1 VVTISK
7 FSNTIQY
14 NLKTTLDSSGLTKL
28 QSQIRQTQSELSR
41 LQSLNLV
48 DDKQVTEAKA
58 RLQSL
63 QTALNKSFNTK
74 IGMLDMSAFQKN
86 LAKSGTSI
94 AQLGS
99 AFSVAGSK
107 GTTAFNSLV
116 GQLGRI
122 DTRMQSLSKST
133 DKVINTIG
141 NTVRWGVI
149 ASGFSQVMN
158 SIHSAVDYV
167 KDLDSSLTNI
177 MMVTDY
183 SKEQMNE
190 YAKSANEAAKALG
203 STTVAMTDATTVF
216 AQQGFDLDKSSQ
228 LAELSVKLANAS
240 GQDTATTS
248 DQITAYMNAYGLDS
262 SMDKLTS
269 AMNSW
274 AEVANDSAAD
284 VEELATAAQKAAST
298 ANTVGVSMDQLNAQ
312 IATIES
318 VTREAPENI
327 GNGLK
332 TIYARFSDIS
342 MGETLDDGVNLGTV
356 TSTLQKVGVDVL
368 DSDGK
373 MREVGNIMEDLM
385 DVWGQMDSTQKNAI
399 ATTLAG
405 KYQLSRF
412 EALMN
417 RSDLYDTYKQ
427 SSVTGAENG
436 TLDTMN
442 EKYVNSLEGR
452 LNQLQATMEGV
463 FNNLFRTDDFY
474 DMIGALSN
482 AIDLMDKFTQSIGGG
497 SAALTALAA
506 AGTKAFSTQIGRGI
520 SNAIVNSS
528 GKATELENK
537 AQKQDLLYQMGAAR
551 KDELS
556 SQQQRVL
563 DVASSGL
570 EKQQYMT
577 EEEVEQWNAQL
588 QQVIQSMN
596 TIEELQESVNQ
607 KVEAHNK
614 AMSLSGIEGRDLN
627 PSFDTKDLMDMRTIN
642 NEQGAVTGTQRYSQQ
657 LKTVGELKQ
666 DSQEILKSFSNL
678 DLVEQI
684 NGLQGLVEE
693 FQIAEK
699 EIPGSTEAITTSIAD
714 LNLSIK
720 QLQEGTEDSDAKIQ
734 TRLQNTVNSLG
745 GFQQEIN
752 NVIESGNLTTN
763 KALEQVAQASN
774 QIKTETAE
782 LEAQMEHLE
791 SLNQT
796 YDTRETVIQ
805 VTNLVSGIGQL
816 AFAWQSFQSLGS
828 LWVDE
833 DTSVGDKVL
842 ETVLNLSFTIP
853 TLVTGLQDIVTGY
866 KALKAALD
874 AQNAAEIVVNAAKA
888 AEIALNEK
896 LIKQEQELAAAK
908 GTSTAASEAE
918 AAADTASTAGDVLT
932 SGKGKKNSKKGTS
945 TSTKGISTASKAGKT
960 ATKTLTTATTAASSF
975 GTSLKNILSTGGKLL
990 VGAIKLAPIIGEIT
1004 TAIGVVGTVVGAYST
1019 YQKRIQKT
1027 KEAMG
1032 QDDDSY
1038 ATPSDIASQK
1048 KNFETLY
1055 EQYKEGNATSSQ
1067 LSEAASEINDTLDN
1081 QTLKVLAASGSW
1093 SDYKD
1098 LLESVSNTKIK
1109 DNLENIT
1116 DAAQQSAK
1124 NVENIG
1130 SNELLP
1136 FITGQSSSSAR
1147 TKIANQTSSL
1157 SNWTGDWEFNQG
1169 SSGVQRLE
1177 DLDKA
1182 DKIFEEEISAAQ
1194 KRLNAAEEGTQEY
1207 NELNKTLQDLQADY
1221 GALKELEES
1230 VAGDRQAYKNN
1241 QQEIAD
1247 TWVSL
1252 TQAGDEEYSG
1262 LKYNGGSVED
1272 YKNQIRGTDEYQSI
1286 VSQFGQETAE
1296 SILSSFVEGM
1306 TSANTDLAKQSAK
1319 EDAEISF
1326 GQALYTKLD
1335 QSDYLSS
1342 NSDIQDAI
1350 SSQNTFG
1357 DFGKSAMTEAIQD
1370 AIVQNVIEQVNNSSL
1385 TEEEKTQLMSNI
1397 DWSKPLADILGTV
1410 TRAVQTGDIT
1420 DYSTTDVD
1428 DSSKR
1433 KSTTLEKYDVS
1444 ESTFD
1449 AYKEQI
1455 SANGALSET
1464 QEKLNKTLKE
1474 TKEANEDNSDAVKNA
1489 KKAVKS
1495 FEGETEDL
1503 ATDLIQTQKGV
1514 DSLSENM
1521 EEYGDVLREGDK
1533 TSLEYSEAMGAV
1545 KESMADVLNIDVSN
1559 LSNGFIEDNL
1569 DDIQALADGDLNAL
1583 DNLRAAAG
1591 QDIALNMYETGNLT
1605 PESLDYLQQKAVDL
1619 NSMDIEVG
1627 ADINDQGFVD
1637 SLNKMIVNGEAS
1649 ASDINTYLQGIG
1661 CEPHFE
1667 TESVP
1672 TTLFS
1677 TEGMSVSGNIF
1688 GKDFGFDLPP
1698 FTISGNVDV
1707 PQIVPES
1714 DSSGNSS
1721 GGTGLRKK
1729 SSGSGGGLRSSSSGS
1744 SGSGGSGSGGS
1755 GSGSSYTPKTKDL
1768 IDDEIDR
1775 YEVIDTKLDAVSN
1788 DLDRIADAQDRLTGS
1803 KLISNMTEQI
1813 SLLEK
1818 QRDLE
1823 KEKLSI
1829 QQQEALELQDKLS
1842 GYGISFDSEG
1852 FMSNYATVYQNM
1864 KDKVNDLVNQYNATS
1879 DEEGQEALDEQYDDA
1894 YDAFQKFE
1902 EVAERYDELI
1912 GSDLK
1917 DTLVTLQDIEDQIED
1932 IRISAF
1938 KTSVDAADEI
1948 KDLQESLA
1956 DFNATFQ
1963 DIYDEDPF
1971 VKAGTSVK
1979 KLSYY
1984 FDNATKSAT
1993 EYYDSLIAQM
2003 EESAAKD
2010 GVSESYKEWAK
2021 KQVEAMEEAKAQY
2034 GEGTVEEYGTGYLD
2048 MALKN
2053 MNTILSE
2060 INQFNEEGSS
2070 SIFGEDSADMYEVA
2084 QDIYDQATEY
2094 VDDYKSEIQDLRD
2107 DILDMIDDINERF
2120 ENRMDEYQA
2129 IVDEL
2134 EHQANINELLHGDQS
2149 YANIN
2154 QILAA
2159 QQNVYKNQIAQY
2171 QDQLE
2176 LLKDMQSTMEEG
2188 TEEWQTL
2195 EDQILDTTSDMND
2208 MIETSLENLEKQYS
2222 NTVNNITDEWIK
2234 GVTGGE
2240 DLDWIETEW
2249 ELINQN
2255 ADYYLDDVNK
2265 AYNIQKLQSKYLDL
2279 LDDANDLHTQQK
2291 ITEQMEQQ
2299 LDYLREKTNLSEYD
2313 VEYAEAQLEIL
2324 QKQIA
2329 LEDAQNNKNQ
2339 MKLRRDSQGNYS
2351 YVYTA
2356 DQDDVSSAES
2366 DLLDAQNNAY
2376 NLSKNQMKQ
2385 TQDDSISA
2393 LKSAQSTIND
2403 IWTNANLTLE
2413 EKQKRTQT
2421 ILDSL
2426 KTYIASVSEQL
2437 STSEKNIIEDFL
2449 GMCENLTDENR
2460 TQLDDTYEQIKNG
2473 NNDAFSEID
2482 ERWVSSMENWESLMD
2497 DFSASVDEM
2506 GKDLESN
2513 GESYQE
2519 SVDEL
2524 AELVEADFNDIT
2536 SSIKDCDDATA
2547 SLANSQTAFIEQ
2559 LKNDAGSVKA
2569 YESQLQEYTSK
2580 IADAENQMA
2589 AYKNQVNDLQSQLV
2603 SYQQEN
2609 ANLQLKIDMLENPSK
2624 YGGSSGS
2631 GGYSSSNSSDVEN
2644 LSKRIA
2650 NSIWAYGDWGNGQ
2663 TRIDRITERFGYD
2676 MYEAV
2681 QAWFNDNPAY
2691 GYDWI
2696 DYDAGYERYASGG
2709 YTGSWSDNTGEEKN
2723 GKLAILHQKEL
2734 VLNSTDTEN
2743 ILAAVETV
2751 REFATSLKTGLFAQT
2766 VSEIL
2771 GTAQAQQTIGQ
2782 DVEQSVHITAEFPN
2796 ANSAA
2801 DIEEA
2806 LLSLNDRAIQY
2817 AYKTK

>member
-1 VVTISK
+1 MIIIAKYTSTIEY
-7 FSNTIQY
+7 Q
-14 NLKTTLDSSGLTKL
+14 LKTTLDSSGVTKL
-28 QSQIRQTQSELSR
+28 QNELNQVSVKMRQLADEDLISATSYQDAVNKLNQFKKILS
-41 LQSLNLV
+41 S
-48 DDKQVTEAKA
+48 
-58 RLQSL
+58 
-63 QTALNKSFNTK
+63 SFNTK
-74 IGMLDMSAFQKN
+74 LGMLDTSALVSGLNKAG
-86 LAKSGTSI
+86 LSLKSLQSSYSLIGSTGTAAFNNVLTSI
-94 AQLGS
+94 G
-99 AFSVAGSK
+99 K
-107 GTTAFNSLV
+107 
-116 GQLGRI
+116 I
-122 DTRMQSLSKST
+122 DTSLKTTSKT
-133 DKVINTIG
+133 ADKIFNTIG

-149 ASGFSQVMN
+149 ASGFQEIMN
-158 SIHSAVDYV
+158 SIHSAAQYV
-167 KDLDSSLTNI
+167 QDLDSSLTKI

-183 SKEQMNE
+183 SRDAMNE
-190 YAKSANEAAKALG
+190 YAKSANETAKALG
-203 STTVAMTDATTVF
+203 STTVAMTDATLVF
-216 AQQGFDLDKSSQ
+216 AQQGFNLDDSTQ
-228 LAELSVKLANAS
+228 LATLSTKLANAS
-240 GQDTATTS
+240 QQDTATTS
-248 DQITAYMNAYGLDS
+248 DQITAYMNAYGLSDN
-262 SMDKLTS
+262 MDELSKALD
-269 AMNSW
+269 AW
-274 AEVANDSAAD
+274 AEVANVSAAD
-284 VEELATAAQKAAST
+284 VEELATASQKAAAT
-298 ANTVGVSMDQLNAQ
+298 ANTVGVNMDQLASQ

-318 VTREAPENI
+318 VTKDAPENI
-327 GNGLK
+327 GNSLK
-332 TIYARFSDIS
+332 TIYARFSDIG
-342 MGETLDDGVNLGTV
+342 MGETLDDGVTLGTV
-356 TSTLQKVGVDVL
+356 TGTLDKIGVTVL
-368 DSDGK
+368 DSAGK
-373 MREVGNIMEDLM
+373 MRDVGDIMEDLM
-385 DVWGQMDSTQKNAI
+385 DVWGNLDSTQKNSI

-417 RSDLYDTYKQ
+417 SSDMYNKYKQ
-427 SSVTGAENG
+427 SAQEGKDKG
-436 TLDTMN
+436 TLDQMN
-442 EKYVNSLEGR
+442 EKYVNSLEGK
-452 LNQLQATMEGV
+452 LNKLQASFEGI
-463 FNNLFRTDDFY
+463 FTNLFNTDDFY
-474 DMIGALSN
+474 GFLDGLSSAVDLVNELIESLGGITPLLTGIGATALKVFSGNIADSVFRVASN
-482 AIDLMDKFTQSIGGG
+482 FASNKKAKELQNSSNQSIQALGLSTVKDGYNDGTIDFIQQG
-497 SAALTALAA
+497 SALA
-506 AGTKAFSTQIGRGI
+506 STFNNEEIQKY
-520 SNAIVNSS
+520 N
-528 GKATELENK
+528 EL
-537 AQKQDLLYQMGAAR
+537 
-551 KDELS
+551 
-556 SQQQRVL
+556 
-563 DVASSGL
+563 L
-570 EKQQYMT
+570 EKQATAASQAAAANDDL
-577 EEEVEQWNAQL
+577 EQSILSTNLAAGE
-588 QQVIQSMN
+588 QVIQEQEDGTYSAAGLYGLDYQKKKN
-596 TIEELQESVNQ
+596 IKTGENVEEKLSNISGASSEFKEAATTFSEKFSSALKEDVGQAKALAEQLSKAAEKNIDVLSEEEIQEAKDYSGHLKLILGYANKIQEDDSIDKSTVTKLQNLLNSDEG
-607 KVEAHNK
+607 K
-614 AMSLSGIEGRDLN
+614 AMMKN
-627 PSFDTKDLMDMRTIN
+627 FAN
-642 NEQGAVTGTQRYSQQ
+642 VSQD
-657 LKTVGELKQ
+657 KTMTSSAEVVGK
-666 DSQEILKSFSNL
+666 
-678 DLVEQI
+678 
-684 NGLQGLVEE
+684 
-693 FQIAEK
+693 
-699 EIPGSTEAITTSIAD
+699 
-714 LNLSIK
+714 
-720 QLQEGTEDSDAKIQ
+720 
-734 TRLQNTVNSLG
+734 VNSKDNAEANNKHMQDQGQNWLKE
-745 GFQQEIN
+745 QQ
-752 NVIESGNLTTN
+752 
-763 KALEQVAQASN
+763 
-774 QIKTETAE
+774 
-782 LEAQMEHLE
+782 
-791 SLNQT
+791 
-796 YDTRETVIQ
+796 IQ
-805 VTNLVSGIGQL
+805 SAIQNITNLIGAIGQL

-853 TLVTGLQDIVTGY
+853 ALVTGLQDIVTGY
-866 KALKAALD
+866 KALKAALN

-908 GTSTAASEAE
+908 GASTAASEAE
-918 AAADTASTAGDVLT
+918 AAADTASTVGDVLT
-932 SGKGKKNSKKGTS
+932 SGKGKKNSQKGTS

-990 VGAIKLAPIIGEIT
+990 VGAIKLAPIIGEIA

-1067 LSEAASEINDTLDN
+1067 LSEAASKINDTLDN
-1081 QTLKVLAASGSW
+1081 QTLKILTASESW

-1098 LLESVSNTKIK
+1098 LLESVSNIKIK

-1124 NVENIG
+1124 NVENTG

-1252 TQAGDEEYSG
+1252 TQAGDEEYSR

-1272 YKNQIRGTDEYQSI
+1272 YKNQIRGTDQYQSI

-1306 TSANTDLAKQSAK
+1306 TSADTDFAKQFSK
-1319 EDAEISF
+1319 ENAEISF
-1326 GQALYTKLD
+1326 GQGLYSKLKD
-1335 QSDYLSS
+1335 STELQQVVETSS
-1342 NSDIQDAI
+1342 SIPGIDVSKYADEIN
-1350 SSQNTFG
+1350 
-1357 DFGKSAMTEAIQD
+1357 D
-1370 AIVQNVIEQVNNSSL
+1370 AIVSKVIEQVNNSSL
-1385 TEEEKTQLMSNI
+1385 SDEDKQKLMSNV
-1397 DWSKPLADILGTV
+1397 DWSGSLSEILGTV
-1410 TRAVQTGDIT
+1410 SQSINNGKATLNEYSSDSEDQTERT
-1420 DYSTTDVD
+1420 SRLVSTYEVD
-1428 DSSKR
+1428 KGTLNTYQNLAKTSEEA
-1433 KSTTLEKYDVS
+1433 TTAQQELENSLKK
-1444 ESTFD
+1444 T
-1449 AYKEQI
+1449 KEQF
-1455 SANGALSET
+1455 GDE
-1464 QEKLNKTLKE
+1464 
-1474 TKEANEDNSDAVKNA
+1474 SDEA
-1489 KKAVKS
+1489 KKAQKKLDGFSESVN
-1495 FEGETEDL
+1495 DL
-1503 ATDLIQTQKGV
+1503 SLMAVQSQKGMTRLQ
-1514 DSLSENM
+1514 DALEN
-1521 EEYGDVLREGDK
+1521 YGKVLKSGDRL
-1533 TSLEYSEAMGAV
+1533 SLEYAEGMDEVRSSV
-1545 KESMADVLNIDVSN
+1545 ADLLNVT
-1559 LSNGFIEDNL
+1559 EDDISVNFVEENF
-1569 DDIQALADGDLNAL
+1569 DDIQAAANGDTEAIGR
-1583 DNLRAAAG
+1583 LRAAAAE
-1591 QDIALNMYETGNLT
+1591 DIVQSFHLEDDGTT
-1605 PESLDYLQQKAVDL
+1605 DYLIDKARELATMDIQPYANIDDQEFIDTLNAMLESGQMSVKQL
-1619 NSMDIEVG
+1619 NSYL
-1627 ADINDQGFVD
+1627 NDF
-1637 SLNKMIVNGEAS
+1637 
-1649 ASDINTYLQGIG
+1649 
-1661 CEPHFE
+1661 
-1667 TESVP
+1667 
-1672 TTLFS
+1672 
-1677 TEGMSVSGNIF
+1677 
-1688 GKDFGFDLPP
+1688 
-1698 FTISGNVDV
+1698 NVDPDLTYDTHEETAFKISAQHIPIKILGYDIGGVDIPEMEIASVTKV
-1707 PQIVPES
+1707 PHI
-1714 DSSGNSS
+1714 NSLTS
-1721 GGTGLRKK
+1721 GG
-1729 SSGSGGGLRSSSSGS
+1729 SGSYTTSTHTGSNRSGS
-1744 SGSGGSGSGGS
+1744 NGSGSGGS
-1755 GSGSSYTPKTKDL
+1755 GSGSSYTPKIKDL

-2094 VDDYKSEIQDLRD
+2094 VNDYKSEIQDLRD

-2356 DQDDVSSAES
+2356 DQDDVSNAES

-2589 AYKNQVNDLQSQLV
+2589 AYKNQVNELQSKLV

-2624 YGGSSGS
+2624 YGGSSGSGGYGSSGS

>member
-1 VVTISK
+1 MIIIAKYTSTIEY
-7 FSNTIQY
+7 Q
-14 NLKTTLDSSGLTKL
+14 LKTTLDSSGVTKL
-28 QSQIRQTQSELSR
+28 QNELNQVSVKMRQLADEDLISATSYQDAVNKLNQFKKILS
-41 LQSLNLV
+41 S
-48 DDKQVTEAKA
+48 
-58 RLQSL
+58 
-63 QTALNKSFNTK
+63 SFNTK
-74 IGMLDMSAFQKN
+74 LGMLDTSALVSGLNKAG
-86 LAKSGTSI
+86 LSLKSLQSSYSLIGSTGTAAFNNVLTSI
-94 AQLGS
+94 G
-99 AFSVAGSK
+99 K
-107 GTTAFNSLV
+107 
-116 GQLGRI
+116 I
-122 DTRMQSLSKST
+122 DTSLKTTSKT
-133 DKVINTIG
+133 ADKIFNTIG

-149 ASGFSQVMN
+149 ASGFQEIMN
-158 SIHSAVDYV
+158 SIHSAAQYV
-167 KDLDSSLTNI
+167 QDLDSSLTNI

-183 SKEQMNE
+183 SRDAMNE

-203 STTVAMTDATTVF
+203 STTVAMTDATLVF
-216 AQQGFDLDKSSQ
+216 AQQGFNLDDSTQ
-228 LAELSVKLANAS
+228 LATLSTKLANAS
-240 GQDTATTS
+240 QQDTATTS
-248 DQITAYMNAYGLDS
+248 DQITAYMNAYGLSDNMEELS
-262 SMDKLTS
+262 KALD
-269 AMNSW
+269 AW
-274 AEVANDSAAD
+274 AEVANVSAAD
-284 VEELATAAQKAAST
+284 VEELATASQKAAAT
-298 ANTVGVSMDQLNAQ
+298 ANTVGVNMDQLASQ

-318 VTREAPENI
+318 VTKDAPENI

-342 MGETLDDGVNLGTV
+342 MGETLDDGVTLGQV
-356 TSTLQKVGVDVL
+356 TGTLDKIGVTVL
-368 DSDGK
+368 DSAGK
-373 MREVGNIMEDLM
+373 MRDVGDIMEDLM
-385 DVWGQMDSTQKNAI
+385 GVWSDLDSTQKNSI

-417 RSDLYDTYKQ
+417 SSDMYNEYKQ
-427 SSVTGAENG
+427 SAQEGKDKG
-436 TLDTMN
+436 TLDQMN
-442 EKYVNSLEGR
+442 EKYVDSLEGK
-452 LNQLQATMEGV
+452 LNKLQASFEGI
-463 FNNLFRTDDFY
+463 FSNLFDTDDFY
-474 DMIGALSN
+474 GFLDGLSSAVDLVNELIESLGGITPILTGIGATALKVFSGNIADSVSRVYSNFASNKKAKELQNSSNESIQALGLSTVKDGYN
-482 AIDLMDKFTQSIGGG
+482 DGTIDFIQQG
-497 SAALTALAA
+497 SALAPHLNNEEI
-506 AGTKAFSTQIGRGI
+506 Q
-520 SNAIVNSS
+520 
-528 GKATELENK
+528 EYNK
-537 AQKQDLLYQMGAAR
+537 L
-551 KDELS
+551 
-556 SQQQRVL
+556 
-563 DVASSGL
+563 L
-570 EKQQYMT
+570 EKQATAASQAAAANDDLEQSILSTNLAAGKNVIQKQEDGTYGAAGLYGLDYEKKKNIKTGENVEAKLANISGASSEFQEAATTFSTKFGAALKEDVGQAKALAEQLSEAANKNIEALSKEEVQEAEKYSEYLKLICGYANEIQEGDSIDESTVTTLLNELDSDEGKSMMKNFANVSQKKTMT
-577 EEEVEQWNAQL
+577 ESSEVVGKQNSKDNAETNNEYMQGQGKSWL
-588 QQVIQSMN
+588 QDQQFQSAIQN
-596 TIEELQESVNQ
+596 
-607 KVEAHNK
+607 
-614 AMSLSGIEGRDLN
+614 
-627 PSFDTKDLMDMRTIN
+627 IN
-642 NEQGAVTGTQRYSQQ
+642 NLIGA
-657 LKTVGELKQ
+657 
-666 DSQEILKSFSNL
+666 
-678 DLVEQI
+678 
-684 NGLQGLVEE
+684 
-693 FQIAEK
+693 
-699 EIPGSTEAITTSIAD
+699 
-714 LNLSIK
+714 
-720 QLQEGTEDSDAKIQ
+720 
-734 TRLQNTVNSLG
+734 
-745 GFQQEIN
+745 
-752 NVIESGNLTTN
+752 
-763 KALEQVAQASN
+763 
-774 QIKTETAE
+774 
-782 LEAQMEHLE
+782 
-791 SLNQT
+791 
-796 YDTRETVIQ
+796 
-805 VTNLVSGIGQL
+805 IGQL
-816 AFAWQSFQSLGS
+816 AMAYQSFQALGS
-828 LWVDE
+828 LWSNE
-833 DTSVGDKVL
+833 DLTIGDKIL
-842 ETVLNLSFTIP
+842 QTVLNLSAAIP
-853 TLVTGLQDIVTGY
+853 MLTSGISQIVPVISKIVKGIQGLTAVEVVGTAATEAATVATVSFG
-866 KALKAALD
+866 AAL
-874 AQNAAEIVVNAAKA
+874 AATIGIAALVVAAVAAIAIGVKA
-888 AEIALNEK
+888 IIDDYNKAEIAA
-896 LIKQEQELAAAK
+896 EQAK
-908 GTSTAASEAE
+908 EQSDEYNKS
-918 AAADTASTAGDVLT
+918 
-932 SGKGKKNSKKGTS
+932 
-945 TSTKGISTASKAGKT
+945 
-960 ATKTLTTATTAASSF
+960 
-975 GTSLKNILSTGGKLL
+975 
-990 VGAIKLAPIIGEIT
+990 
-1004 TAIGVVGTVVGAYST
+1004 
-1019 YQKRIQKT
+1019 IQ
-1027 KEAMG
+1027 
-1032 QDDDSY
+1032 
-1038 ATPSDIASQK
+1038 
-1048 KNFETLY
+1048 
-1055 EQYKEGNATSSQ
+1055 
-1067 LSEAASEINDTLDN
+1067 
-1081 QTLKVLAASGSW
+1081 
-1093 SDYKD
+1093 
-1098 LLESVSNTKIK
+1098 
-1109 DNLENIT
+1109 
-1116 DAAQQSAK
+1116 
-1124 NVENIG
+1124 
-1130 SNELLP
+1130 
-1136 FITGQSSSSAR
+1136 
-1147 TKIANQTSSL
+1147 QTSSEY
-1157 SNWTGDWEFNQG
+1157 STFSDNI
-1169 SSGVQRLE
+1169 
-1177 DLDKA
+1177 KA
-1182 DKIFEEEISAAQ
+1182 YEEARAA
-1194 KRLNAAEEGTQEY
+1194 LG
-1207 NELNKTLQDLQADY
+1207 
-1221 GALKELEES
+1221 
-1230 VAGDRQAYKNN
+1230 
-1241 QQEIAD
+1241 
-1247 TWVSL
+1247 SL
-1252 TQAGDEEYSG
+1252 TQ
-1262 LKYNGGSVED
+1262 
-1272 YKNQIRGTDEYQSI
+1272 GTDEYNNKLKEVNSNL
-1286 VSQFGQETAE
+1286 
-1296 SILSSFVEGM
+1296 LSALQIYPE
-1306 TSANTDLAKQSAK
+1306 LAKYVSR
-1319 EDAEISF
+1319 DSN
-1326 GQALYTKLD
+1326 GALY
-1335 QSDYLSS
+1335 
-1342 NSDIQDAI
+1342 
-1350 SSQNTFG
+1350 
-1357 DFGKSAMTEAIQD
+1357 
-1370 AIVQNVIEQVNNSSL
+1370 VNNS
-1385 TEEEKTQLMSNI
+1385 
-1397 DWSKPLADILGTV
+1397 DLADFQQDYQNLQDKQNAVSTMLDANSDEKALESAETN
-1410 TRAVQTGDIT
+1410 TRRQVQYTLDGSLLTQELSEFHYNAIKNLMET
-1420 DYSTTDVD
+1420 KGEQSIYNENDV
-1428 DSSKR
+1428 R
-1433 KSTTLEKYDVS
+1433 EALA
-1444 ESTFD
+1444 D
-1449 AYKEQI
+1449 AYGV
-1455 SANGALSET
+1455 SANAISDKLVAAIVSNADKLVKQLQETQT
-1464 QEKLNKTLKE
+1464 QEKSIQLQKEEGLKSYLGSDY
-1474 TKEANEDNSDAVKNA
+1474 EASTASNNALSLMTRSGGQYDSAYDTALESYKNW
-1489 KKAVKS
+1489 S
-1495 FEGETEDL
+1495 TSDL
-1503 ATDLIQTQKGV
+1503 ARDYAKLIGGTADGEKVKDAEGNDLDVTADTMKSALASAQAMQQAAADWQDVVGDFEAIG
-1514 DSLSENM
+1514 DSRFSD
-1521 EEYGDVLREGDK
+1521 DVGFDTGSTL
-1533 TSLEYSEAMGAV
+1533 
-1545 KESMADVLNIDVSN
+1545 ADWKPNGEMDVSN
-1559 LSNGFIEDNL
+1559 LSKTKQRELYEWLSQGNDLTPEDLGIDDAWAQKAGFDNAQSFAESFSNGLKEALGKQNTLDELLNRTELSSEEVESVKNLVDELDELETAYNKGYLSEDDYNDKLIELSSNYKNVSEQVDELKTSQKALQTAQDKYSKAVSKYGENSELAKNALEELQKAQKDLAKSQSKLKGAMLLDEWADAKDEVNEYLDVLESAEKGSKEYTDVVKKLADDFSSMLGVDISSWSEDQKEAFFDNEQNANDLKDALNGDYEAYMRVKIAASEAIFAKLGL
-1569 DDIQALADGDLNAL
+1569 DDTQFRTVLTGIQEYAASGEFATLEAGAVLDNSEFLNAL
-1583 DNLRAAAG
+1583 TQML
-1591 QDIALNMYETGNLT
+1591 QTMNLT
-1605 PESLDYLQQKAVDL
+1605 ADQINGVLGSLEAMGIHAEIEYEDIPAVYSDGSEDA
-1619 NSMDIEVG
+1619 NPGMVIQEAKRIVKNVTYTKTG
-1627 ADINDQGFVD
+1627 ASKDEYTNTF
-1637 SLNKMIVNGEAS
+1637 NPYNG
-1649 ASDINTYLQGIG
+1649 
-1661 CEPHFE
+1661 
-1667 TESVP
+1667 
-1672 TTLFS
+1672 
-1677 TEGMSVSGNIF
+1677 
-1688 GKDFGFDLPP
+1688 
-1698 FTISGNVDV
+1698 
-1707 PQIVPES
+1707 
-1714 DSSGNSS
+1714 GNSNDD
-1721 GGTGLRKK
+1721 
-1729 SSGSGGGLRSSSSGS
+1729 GS
-1744 SGSGGSGSGGS
+1744 GSGSGGS
-1755 GSGSSYTPKTKDL
+1755 GSGSSYTPKTQDL

-1852 FMSNYATVYQNM
+1852 FMSNYATVHQGLI
-1864 KDKVNDLVNQYNATS
+1864 DKVNDLKNQYNATS
-1879 DEEGQEALDEQYDDA
+1879 DEEGQNALNEQIESANEALE
-1894 YDAFQKFE
+1894 KFNDTY
-1902 EVAERYDELI
+1902 ERYDELI

-1917 DTLVTLQDIEDQIED
+1917 DTLATLQDIEDQIED

-2021 KQVEAMEEAKAQY
+2021 KQIEAMEEAKAQY
-2034 GEGTVEEYGTGYLD
+2034 GEGTVEGYGTGYLD

-2053 MNTILSE
+2053 MDTILSE

-2084 QDIYDQATEY
+2084 KDIYDQATEY
-2094 VDDYKSEIQDLRD
+2094 VEDYKSEVQDLRD

-2149 YANIN
+2149 YANMN

-2524 AELVEADFNDIT
+2524 AGLVEADFNDIT

-2547 SLANSQTAFIEQ
+2547 SLASSQTAFIEQ
-2559 LKNDAGSVKA
+2559 LKNDAGTVKA
-2569 YESQLQEYTSK
+2569 YESSLQEYTSK
-2580 IADAENQMA
+2580 IADAENTMA

-2650 NSIWAYGDWGNGQ
+2650 NSIWVYGDWGNGQ

-2691 GYDWI
+2691 GYDWV

>member
-1 VVTISK
+1 MVTISK

-41 LQSLNLV
+41 LQSLNLI

-183 SKEQMNE
+183 SKEQMND

-332 TIYARFSDIS
+332 TIYARFSDVS
-342 MGETLDDGVNLGTV
+342 MGKTLDDGVSLGTV
-356 TSTLQKVGVDVL
+356 TSTLQNVGVDVL
-368 DSDGK
+368 DSNGK

-427 SSVTGAENG
+427 SSIKGAENG

-452 LNQLQATMEGV
+452 LNQLQATVEGV

-474 DMIGALSN
+474 DMIGALTN

-528 GKATELENK
+528 GKATESENK
-537 AQKQDLLYQMGAAR
+537 AQKQELLYQMGVAR

-570 EKQQYMT
+570 QKQQYMT

-596 TIEELQESVNQ
+596 TIEELQESVNK
-607 KVEAHNK
+607 KVEAHNQ

-657 LKTVGELKQ
+657 LKTIGELKQ
-666 DSQEILKSFSNL
+666 DSQEMLKSFSSL

-684 NGLQGLVEE
+684 DGLQGLVEE
-693 FQIAEK
+693 FQIAER

-763 KALEQVAQASN
+763 KALEQVAQASD

-918 AAADTASTAGDVLT
+918 AAADTASAAGDVLT
-932 SGKGKKNSKKGTS
+932 SGKGKKSSKKS
-945 TSTKGISTASKAGKT
+945 ISTKDISTVSKTGET
-960 ATKTLTTATTAASSF
+960 ATKALTSATAAASSF

-990 VGAIKLAPIIGEIT
+990 LGATKIVPIIGAIAT
-1004 TAIGVVGTVVGAYST
+1004 GVGVLGTAVGAYST
-1019 YQKRIQKT
+1019 YQDRIQKT

-1048 KNFETLY
+1048 KSFETLY
-1055 EQYKEGNATSSQ
+1055 EQYKEGTATSSQ
-1067 LSEAASEINDTLDN
+1067 LKEAASKINDTLDD
-1081 QTLKVLAASGSW
+1081 QTLKVLAAKGAW
-1093 SDYKD
+1093 DEY
-1098 LLESVSNTKIK
+1098 LMAMQAESFSTTEN
-1109 DNLENIT
+1109 NLEKIT

-1124 NVENIG
+1124 NVENTG
-1130 SNELLP
+1130 TNQLLP
-1136 FITGQSSSSAR
+1136 FISGQSSSTAR
-1147 TKIANQTSSL
+1147 TKIAQQTSSL

-1194 KRLNAAEEGTQEY
+1194 ERVNAAQEGTQEY
-1207 NELNKTLQDLQADY
+1207 KDLNKTLQDLQADY

-1230 VAGDRQAYKNN
+1230 IAGDRQAYKNN

-1247 TWVSL
+1247 TWL
-1252 TQAGDEEYSG
+1252 NYTPTGM
-1262 LKYNGGSVED
+1262 KYNGGSVED

-1306 TSANTDLAKQSAK
+1306 TSANTELAKQQSK
-1319 EDAEISF
+1319 EDSDQAFKDKFSNASF
-1326 GQALYTKLD
+1326 NEFSKKTFQQQFGVNEDNANWDGFFEKVFSPQA
-1335 QSDYLSS
+1335 
-1342 NSDIQDAI
+1342 
-1350 SSQNTFG
+1350 
-1357 DFGKSAMTEAIQD
+1357 
-1370 AIVQNVIEQVNNSSL
+1370 
-1385 TEEEKTQLMSNI
+1385 
-1397 DWSKPLADILGTV
+1397 
-1410 TRAVQTGDIT
+1410 
-1420 DYSTTDVD
+1420 
-1428 DSSKR
+1428 
-1433 KSTTLEKYDVS
+1433 
-1444 ESTFD
+1444 
-1449 AYKEQI
+1449 KEQI
-1455 SANGALSET
+1455 GQQLAQAVDEASNLSDDEKIQLKDLVASSDGSIEELSNIVSAGLEKGLDSAKQQAKAVSGEEVSGGRLTDYTNKLSSVDTDLKDTYEVDNADEAASVLKDQMKSADDLSESYNRLT
-1464 QEKLNKTLKE
+1464 EASKE
-1474 TKEANEDNSDAVKNA
+1474 TSDETGELTDSAKDAQKRLKNLDKETDTMAKTALRSEKAMESLNENFEDWSDTLE
-1489 KKAVKS
+1489 S
-1495 FEGETEDL
+1495 GT
-1503 ATDLIQTQKGV
+1503 TDEQV
-1514 DSLSENM
+1514 
-1521 EEYGDVLREGDK
+1521 
-1533 TSLEYSEAMGAV
+1533 EAMSKLEDTVG
-1545 KESMADVLNIDVSN
+1545 DLLNIDLSGTDWGEDFVRNNLDLIEAAANGDEQALIDLQAAAAQQIAIDINDDSAVMSQENLDLLQNKALELSN
-1559 LSNGFIEDNL
+1559 L
-1569 DDIQALADGDLNAL
+1569 
-1583 DNLRAAAG
+1583 
-1591 QDIALNMYETGNLT
+1591 
-1605 PESLDYLQQKAVDL
+1605 
-1619 NSMDIEVG
+1619 DIEVG
-1627 ADINDQGFVD
+1627 A
-1637 SLNKMIVNGEAS
+1637 S
-1649 ASDINTYLQGIG
+1649 
-1661 CEPHFE
+1661 
-1667 TESVP
+1667 
-1672 TTLFS
+1672 
-1677 TEGMSVSGNIF
+1677 
-1688 GKDFGFDLPP
+1688 
-1698 FTISGNVDV
+1698 
-1707 PQIVPES
+1707 
-1714 DSSGNSS
+1714 
-1721 GGTGLRKK
+1721 
-1729 SSGSGGGLRSSSSGS
+1729 
-1744 SGSGGSGSGGS
+1744 
-1755 GSGSSYTPKTKDL
+1755 
-1768 IDDEIDR
+1768 
-1775 YEVIDTKLDAVSN
+1775 
-1788 DLDRIADAQDRLTGS
+1788 
-1803 KLISNMTEQI
+1803 
-1813 SLLEK
+1813 
-1818 QRDLE
+1818 
-1823 KEKLSI
+1823 
-1829 QQQEALELQDKLS
+1829 
-1842 GYGISFDSEG
+1842 
-1852 FMSNYATVYQNM
+1852 
-1864 KDKVNDLVNQYNATS
+1864 
-1879 DEEGQEALDEQYDDA
+1879 
-1894 YDAFQKFE
+1894 
-1902 EVAERYDELI
+1902 
-1912 GSDLK
+1912 
-1917 DTLVTLQDIEDQIED
+1917 
-1932 IRISAF
+1932 
-1938 KTSVDAADEI
+1938 
-1948 KDLQESLA
+1948 
-1956 DFNATFQ
+1956 
-1963 DIYDEDPF
+1963 
-1971 VKAGTSVK
+1971 
-1979 KLSYY
+1979 
-1984 FDNATKSAT
+1984 
-1993 EYYDSLIAQM
+1993 
-2003 EESAAKD
+2003 
-2010 GVSESYKEWAK
+2010 
-2021 KQVEAMEEAKAQY
+2021 
-2034 GEGTVEEYGTGYLD
+2034 
-2048 MALKN
+2048 
-2053 MNTILSE
+2053 
-2060 INQFNEEGSS
+2060 
-2070 SIFGEDSADMYEVA
+2070 
-2084 QDIYDQATEY
+2084 
-2094 VDDYKSEIQDLRD
+2094 
-2107 DILDMIDDINERF
+2107 
-2120 ENRMDEYQA
+2120 
-2129 IVDEL
+2129 
-2134 EHQANINELLHGDQS
+2134 
-2149 YANIN
+2149 
-2154 QILAA
+2154 
-2159 QQNVYKNQIAQY
+2159 
-2171 QDQLE
+2171 
-2176 LLKDMQSTMEEG
+2176 
-2188 TEEWQTL
+2188 
-2195 EDQILDTTSDMND
+2195 
-2208 MIETSLENLEKQYS
+2208 
-2222 NTVNNITDEWIK
+2222 
-2234 GVTGGE
+2234 
-2240 DLDWIETEW
+2240 
-2249 ELINQN
+2249 
-2255 ADYYLDDVNK
+2255 LDDQPLL
-2265 AYNIQKLQSKYLDL
+2265 ILLTICLLQ
-2279 LDDANDLHTQQK
+2279 
-2291 ITEQMEQQ
+2291 
-2299 LDYLREKTNLSEYD
+2299 
-2313 VEYAEAQLEIL
+2313 
-2324 QKQIA
+2324 
-2329 LEDAQNNKNQ
+2329 
-2339 MKLRRDSQGNYS
+2339 
-2351 YVYTA
+2351 
-2356 DQDDVSSAES
+2356 
-2366 DLLDAQNNAY
+2366 
-2376 NLSKNQMKQ
+2376 
-2385 TQDDSISA
+2385 
-2393 LKSAQSTIND
+2393 
-2403 IWTNANLTLE
+2403 
-2413 EKQKRTQT
+2413 
-2421 ILDSL
+2421 
-2426 KTYIASVSEQL
+2426 
-2437 STSEKNIIEDFL
+2437 
-2449 GMCENLTDENR
+2449 
-2460 TQLDDTYEQIKNG
+2460 
-2473 NNDAFSEID
+2473 
-2482 ERWVSSMENWESLMD
+2482 
-2497 DFSASVDEM
+2497 
-2506 GKDLESN
+2506 
-2513 GESYQE
+2513 
-2519 SVDEL
+2519 
-2524 AELVEADFNDIT
+2524 
-2536 SSIKDCDDATA
+2536 
-2547 SLANSQTAFIEQ
+2547 
-2559 LKNDAGSVKA
+2559 
-2569 YESQLQEYTSK
+2569 
-2580 IADAENQMA
+2580 
-2589 AYKNQVNDLQSQLV
+2589 
-2603 SYQQEN
+2603 
-2609 ANLQLKIDMLENPSK
+2609 
-2624 YGGSSGS
+2624 
-2631 GGYSSSNSSDVEN
+2631 
-2644 LSKRIA
+2644 
-2650 NSIWAYGDWGNGQ
+2650 
-2663 TRIDRITERFGYD
+2663 
-2676 MYEAV
+2676 
-2681 QAWFNDNPAY
+2681 
-2691 GYDWI
+2691 
-2696 DYDAGYERYASGG
+2696 
-2709 YTGSWSDNTGEEKN
+2709 
-2723 GKLAILHQKEL
+2723 
-2734 VLNSTDTEN
+2734 
-2743 ILAAVETV
+2743 V
-2751 REFATSLKTGLFAQT
+2751 R
-2766 VSEIL
+2766 
-2771 GTAQAQQTIGQ
+2771 
-2782 DVEQSVHITAEFPN
+2782 
-2796 ANSAA
+2796 
-2801 DIEEA
+2801 
-2806 LLSLNDRAIQY
+2806 
-2817 AYKTK
+2817 